1 MMGQPMGRPMDWS
14 MIAFG
19 SKALGLLLVFV
30 GTLVGVIGL
39 NPTTS
44 PNIGQINDAILVTR
58 LLWALGLA
66 AIATGAGIK
75 LRYIIPTPTGDL
87 QDGQS
92 RVLRA
97 AQWRN
102 GLTFLLALVLLIWI
116 LTFIPV

>member
-1 MMGQPMGRPMDWS
+1 

-19 SKALGLLLVFV
+19 AKALGLLLVFV
-30 GTLVGVIGL
+30 GSLVGVVGL
-39 NPTTS
+39 NPSTN
-44 PNIGQINDAILVTR
+44 PNIGAINDAILVTR

-75 LRYIIPTPTGDL
+75 LRYCTSSPSEDL
-87 QDGQS
+87 PDGRS

-102 GLTFLLALVLLIWI
+102 ALTFLVALVLLIWI